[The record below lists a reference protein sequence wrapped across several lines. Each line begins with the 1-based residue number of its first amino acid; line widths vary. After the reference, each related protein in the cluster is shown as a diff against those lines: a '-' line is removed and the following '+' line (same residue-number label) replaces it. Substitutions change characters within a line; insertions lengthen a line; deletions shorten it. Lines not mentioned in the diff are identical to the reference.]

1 MNQIASNEDEV
12 ARLKAELTEAETRIA
27 AIGNSMAVI
36 EFEPDG
42 TILTANDLF
51 LGAVGYTLDEVQGK
65 HHSMFLF
72 PDEQASDEYAQHWP
86 SLARGESKTG
96 RFLRRRKD
104 GEELWINASYLS
116 LVDSNDHTYRVVK
129 YARDI
134 TPRIHAMRAIKDGL
148 ANLAEGNLRTPIE
161 AQLSD
166 EYDTLR
172 TDFNQAQHKLGQAMH
187 DVLHAALEIESSS
200 EKLAESAKHLAK
212 RTEHQASS
220 LEETASSINSM
231 TTLVE
236 DTSAN
241 ADNAKDA
248 VQKTKD
254 EANHGSEIMG
264 QARDAMDQIASS
276 STEISKITS
285 VIDQIAFQT
294 NLLALNAGVEAARAG
309 EAGRGFAVVASEVRA
324 LAQRSSEAA
333 SQIAELI
340 ENSSRQVQSGVD
352 LVSRTHTALNDIGVC
367 VNEAFE
373 QVVNI
378 AEGTRK
384 QAVGLRDIGK
394 MAEKLDDL
402 TQQNAAMFEE
412 TSAETEALSRE
423 AKVLREN
430 AQAFD
435 QAGRE
440 DAASE
445 ERAWG

>member
-1 MNQIASNEDEV
+1 MSQTGSSDDQVEM
-12 ARLKAELTEAETRIA
+12 LKAALYEANTRIA
-27 AIGNSMAVI
+27 AVNNSMAVI
-36 EFEPDG
+36 EFQPDG
-42 TILTANDLF
+42 TILTANDHF
-51 LGAVGYTLDEVQGK
+51 RNAVGYTMEEIQGK

-72 PDEQASDEYAQHWP
+72 PEERASDEYAQHWP
-86 SLARGESKTG
+86 SLAKGESKSG
-96 RFLRRRKD
+96 QFLRRCKN

-116 LVDSNDHTYRVVK
+116 LVNSEGETYKVVK
-129 YARDI
+129 YARDV
-134 TPRIHAMRAIKDGL
+134 TPHMVATQALKQGL
-148 ANLAEGNLRTPIE
+148 ANLAEGNLKTPINGE
-161 AQLSD
+161 LSD
-166 EYDTLR
+166 DYDALR
-172 TDFNQAQHKLGQAMH
+172 IDFNQAQHKLGQAMH
-187 DVLHAALEIESSS
+187 DVLHAAIEIESSS

-212 RTEHQASS
+212 RTEHQAGS
-220 LEETASSINSM
+220 LEETASSISSM
-231 TTLVE
+231 TKLVE
-236 DTSAN
+236 ETSAN
-241 ADNAKDA
+241 ADSAKDA

-254 EANHGSEIMG
+254 QANSGSEIMG
-264 QARDAMDQIASS
+264 RARDAMDEIASS
-276 STEISKITS
+276 SSEISKITS

-340 ENSSRQVQSGVD
+340 ENSTRQVQGGVD
-352 LVSRTHTALNDIGVC
+352 LVSRTHSALNDIGDC
-367 VNEAFE
+367 VNEAFD

-384 QAVGLRDIGK
+384 QAVGLRDISQ
-394 MAEKLDDL
+394 MADKLDDL

-435 QAGRE
+435 SSGNGDEQAE
-440 DAASE
+440 TAWAS
-445 ERAWG
+445 